1 MAIDPS
7 VYGQVQQSNPLNA
20 LASGYQLGNTIRQ
33 QPMVDQMNQQKLDAG
48 KLELDNSKLKQF
60 EAIQGMAKTSLQ
72 ADYYGAVQIAP
83 YLASG
88 DMESVKRTINQR
100 KEAKKLIGMP
110 TDTEDN
116 FLAELQSNPEQ
127 AKKSLEGMLSIGE
140 RLFGK
145 SQSSR
150 PVALNP
156 GGQLYG
162 PDGTLWAE
170 NNNVRQSAQQQQTPS
185 SVAEWQFY
193 SNLPPDQRAQYDA
206 MKRGTPGYSSTT
218 EKQIYGASDAYVDDN
233 AAFENYTD
241 LAKRYEQAQGKLASG
256 VQGSVSEWLKEQ
268 TGNQD
273 ELTLLRKDWSKIKA
287 SELVNNLPPGA
298 ASDADIMLAKEGFL
312 PTNADPKTVASFLRG
327 VAKLRKLNAEYNAF
341 KADYLS
347 ENKNPGGL
355 RKAWQERASQIGV
368 GGPTNSSSQFTS
380 STGIQ
385 FTVDE

>member
-1 MAIDPS
+1 MPINPS
-7 VYGQVQQSNPLNA
+7 IPLQGQVANPLNA

-33 QPMVDQMNQQKLDAG
+33 QPMMDKMNQQKLDAG
-48 KLELDNSKLKQF
+48 EVDLQNAKMKQM
-60 EAIQGMAKTSLQ
+60 ESIQGLAKGSLQ

-88 DMESVKRTINQR
+88 DMASVTRTIEQR
-100 KEAKKLIGMP
+100 KQAKQVIGMP

-116 FLAELQSNPEQ
+116 FLKELQTNPEQ
-127 AKKSLEGMLSIGE
+127 AKKSVANMMTVGE

-145 SQSSR
+145 SQASR
-150 PVALNP
+150 SVALNP

-162 PDGTLWAE
+162 PDGTLLAE
-170 NNNVRQSAQQQQTPS
+170 NQNVRQTAQQQQTPS
-185 SVAEWQFY
+185 AVAEWQFY
-193 SNLPPDQRAQYDA
+193 NKLPPDQRAQYDA

-256 VQGSVSEWLKEQ
+256 VPGSMSEWLKEQ

-273 ELTLLRKDWSKIKA
+273 ELSLLRKDWSAIKA
-287 SELVNNLPPGA
+287 SEVVKNLPPGA
-298 ASDADIMLAKEGFL
+298 ASDADIALALEGFL
-312 PTNADPKTVASFLRG
+312 PTNAEPKTVASFLRG
-327 VAKLRKLNAEYNAF
+327 VAKMRKLNAEYNAF

-347 ENKNPGGL
+347 ENKNPGGM
-355 RKAWQERASQIGV
+355 RKAWQERAAQMGV
-368 GGPTNSSSQFTS
+368 GGPTTSSSQFTS

-385 FTVDE
+385 FTVE

>member
-1 MAIDPS
+1 MPINEMIPLQA
-7 VYGQVQQSNPLNA
+7 QVQNPLNA

-33 QPMVDQMNQQKLDAG
+33 QPMLDQMNQQKLDAG
-48 KLELDNSKLKQF
+48 KMELDNAKLKQQ
-60 EAIQGMAKTSLQ
+60 ESIHGMAKTALQ

-88 DMESVKRTINQR
+88 DMESVTRTINQR

-127 AKKSLEGMLSIGE
+127 AKKSVAGMLSIGE

-145 SQSSR
+145 SQASR
-150 PVALNP
+150 SVALNP
-156 GGQLYG
+156 GGQLYA
-162 PDGTLWAE
+162 PDGTLLAE
-170 NNNVRQSAQQQQTPS
+170 NQNVRQSAQQQQPPS
-185 SVAEWQFY
+185 AVSEWQFY
-193 SNLPPDQRAQYDA
+193 SKLPPDQRAQYDA

-273 ELTLLRKDWSKIKA
+273 EMTLLRKDWAKIKA

-347 ENKNPGGL
+347 EKKNPGGL
-355 RKAWQERASQIGV
+355 RQAWQQKAAELKV

-380 STGIQ
+380 STGTQ
-385 FTVDE
+385 FTVE